1 MHEMKVSVKC
11 PVCGKRICDKIPGAS
26 GRIQLKCRECDR
38 VVWINLEYRAPVG
51 RCFPVLVMAAGC
63 GRRQVSLPFRPARSG
78 DPTGLPMFLQATVS
92 KRPTDRVN

>member
-51 RCFPVLVMAAGC
+51 RCFPVPVMAAGC
-63 GRRQVSLPFRPARSG
+63 GAPSGNPAIQACPFRRSHR
-78 DPTGLPMFLQATVS
+78 TAYVFES
-92 KRPTDRVN
+92 HCK

>member
-38 VVWINLEYRAPVG
+38 IVWINLEYRRARGTTLPRCRYGG
-51 RCFPVLVMAAGC
+51 RLRSAAG
-63 GRRQVSLPFRPARSG
+63 
-78 DPTGLPMFLQATVS
+78 
-92 KRPTDRVN
+92 